1 MNGTSRNVRGDEV
14 GWEGMGEDVGWD
26 VMGLETVWCG
36 IQCDGK

>member
-1 MNGTSRNVRGDEV
+1 MFGGDEV

-26 VMGLETVWCG
+26 GKGLETVWCG